1 LLHIFTWWLILQ
13 VLGWAALPLAYRLLK
28 WLPGRGYTFAKPLG
42 LLLVSYTFWILT
54 SFGFLRNT
62 WAAIEWLQANAPG
75 VPVILEAPGRSYNY
89 EGRISAFTGF
99 PAVLGWSLHEGQW
112 RGNYT
117 EQGKREPDIATI
129 YTTHD
134 GQQALGL
141 LHRWKVD
148 YVIVGATER
157 RYVEQLCSAPDRHC
171 RPAEALKKF
180 DALLKPVFK
189 QGRTT
194 IYQVR

>member
-99 PAVLGWSLHEGQW
+99 PAVLGWSLHEGQTS
-112 RGNYT
+112 RRSTPPMMDN
-117 EQGKREPDIATI
+117 R
-129 YTTHD
+129 
-134 GQQALGL
+134 
-141 LHRWKVD
+141 RWACCTNGRWITSSWARPSGAMWNSFAAPRTA
-148 YVIVGATER
+148 IV
-157 RYVEQLCSAPDRHC
+157 VLPRH
-171 RPAEALKKF
+171 
-180 DALLKPVFK
+180 
-189 QGRTT
+189 
-194 IYQVR
+194 